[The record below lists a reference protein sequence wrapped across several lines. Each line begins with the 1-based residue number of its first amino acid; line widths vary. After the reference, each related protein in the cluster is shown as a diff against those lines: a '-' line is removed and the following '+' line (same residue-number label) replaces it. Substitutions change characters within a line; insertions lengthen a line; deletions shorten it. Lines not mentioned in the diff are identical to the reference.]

1 MGQKYS
7 GTNINTITGF
17 EIAAKKPV
25 DPRMQVDTKADLEKI
40 LYQWIGM
47 TVFVE
52 DEGEDYQL
60 KTSGWV
66 KKSMQGPKGD
76 KGETGAVGPKGADG
90 KSAYEVWVSKPENA
104 GKSEEEYLA
113 SLKGAKGDKGD
124 PGVAGAKGD
133 KGDPGAAGAKGDK
146 GDPGA
151 VGAKGDKGETGA
163 VGPKGADGKSAYE
176 VWVAQP
182 ENSGKSEQEYL
193 ASLKGARGDKG
204 ETGAKGEKGD
214 RGEAGA
220 VGPQGAE
227 GAQGPAGQKGEK
239 GDPFSVA
246 KVYKSVAEM
255 NSGYATDGV
264 AQGSFVVIN
273 TGNVEDE
280 DNAKLFYKGT
290 AKYEYLTDLSGAQG
304 MTGPKGETGATGKQ
318 GPVGPQGETGAKGER
333 GEKGDPGDNVRV
345 GTDYG
350 TAKQTKLFFKVVN

>member
-1 MGQKYS
+1 MGQKYA

-17 EIAAKKPV
+17 EVAAEKPI

-40 LYQWIGM
+40 QYKWVGM

-60 KTSGWV
+60 KSSGWV
-66 KKSMQGPKGD
+66 KKSVQGPKGD
-76 KGETGAVGPKGADG
+76 KGETGAA
-90 KSAYEVWVSKPENA
+90 
-104 GKSEEEYLA
+104 
-113 SLKGAKGDKGD
+113 
-124 PGVAGAKGD
+124 
-133 KGDPGAAGAKGDK
+133 
-146 GDPGA
+146 
-151 VGAKGDKGETGA
+151 
-163 VGPKGADGKSAYE
+163 GPKGADGKSAYE

-182 ENSGKSEQEYL
+182 GNAGKSEQEYL
-193 ASLKGARGDKG
+193 ASLKGAKGDKG
-204 ETGAKGEKGD
+204 ETGAAGAKGDKGD
-214 RGEAGA
+214 RGETGA

-239 GDPFSVA
+239 GDPFSIA
-246 KVYKSVAEM
+246 KVYTSVAEM

-264 AQGSFVVIN
+264 PQGGFVVIN

-318 GPVGPQGETGAKGER
+318 GPVGPQGEAGAKGDK
-333 GEKGDPGDNVRV
+333 GEKGEPGDNVRV
-345 GTDYG
+345 GTEYD
-350 TAKQTKLFFKVVN
+350 TAKQTKLFFKIVN

>member
-17 EIAAKKPV
+17 EIAAKKPI
-25 DPRMQVDTKADLEKI
+25 DPRKQVDTKADLEKI
-40 LYQWIGM
+40 QYQWAGM

-66 KKSMQGPKGD
+66 KKSTQGPKGD

-90 KSAYEVWVSKPENA
+90 KSAYEVWVAQPGNA
-104 GKSEEEYLA
+104 GKNEQEYLA
-113 SLKGAKGDKGD
+113 SLKGAKGDKGET
-124 PGVAGAKGD
+124 
-133 KGDPGAAGAKGDK
+133 GAAGAKGDR
-146 GDPGA
+146 
-151 VGAKGDKGETGA
+151 GET
-163 VGPKGADGKSAYE
+163 
-176 VWVAQP
+176 
-182 ENSGKSEQEYL
+182 
-193 ASLKGARGDKG
+193 
-204 ETGAKGEKGD
+204 
-214 RGEAGA
+214 GA

-239 GDPFSVA
+239 GDPFSIA

-255 NSGYATDGV
+255 NSGYAADGV
-264 AQGSFVVIN
+264 PQGGFVVIN

-318 GPVGPQGETGAKGER
+318 GPVGPQGETGAKGDK
-333 GEKGDPGDNVRV
+333 GEKGEPGDNVRV
-345 GTDYG
+345 GTEYD
-350 TAKQTKLFFKVVN
+350 TAKQTKLFFKIVN

>member
-17 EIAAKKPV
+17 EIAAKKPI

-40 LYQWIGM
+40 QYQWVGM
-47 TVFVE
+47 TVFIE

-66 KKSMQGPKGD
+66 KKSTQGPKGD

-90 KSAYEVWVSKPENA
+90 KSAYEVWVAQPGNA
-104 GKSEEEYLA
+104 GKNEQEYLA
-113 SLKGAKGDKGD
+113 SLKGAKGDKGET
-124 PGVAGAKGD
+124 
-133 KGDPGAAGAKGDK
+133 GAAGAKGDR
-146 GDPGA
+146 GETGA
-151 VGAKGDKGETGA
+151 AGAKGDKGETGA

-182 ENSGKSEQEYL
+182 GNAGKNEQEYL
-193 ASLKGARGDKG
+193 ASLKGAKGDKG
-204 ETGAKGEKGD
+204 ETGAAGAKGD
-214 RGEAGA
+214 RGETGA

-239 GDPFSVA
+239 GDPFSIA

-255 NSGYATDGV
+255 NSGYAADGV
-264 AQGSFVVIN
+264 PQGGFVVIN

-318 GPVGPQGETGAKGER
+318 GPVGPQGETGAKGDK
-333 GEKGDPGDNVRV
+333 GEKGEPGDNVRV
-345 GTDYG
+345 GTEYD
-350 TAKQTKLFFKVVN
+350 TAKQTKLFFKIVN

>member
-17 EIAAKKPV
+17 EIAAKKPI

-40 LYQWIGM
+40 QYKWVGM

-52 DEGEDYQL
+52 DQGEDYQL

-66 KKSMQGPKGD
+66 KKSTQGPKGD

-90 KSAYEVWVSKPENA
+90 KSAYEVWVAQPGNA
-104 GKSEEEYLA
+104 GKNEQEYLA
-113 SLKGAKGDKGD
+113 SLKGAKGDKGET
-124 PGVAGAKGD
+124 
-133 KGDPGAAGAKGDK
+133 GAAGAKGDR
-146 GDPGA
+146 
-151 VGAKGDKGETGA
+151 GET
-163 VGPKGADGKSAYE
+163 
-176 VWVAQP
+176 
-182 ENSGKSEQEYL
+182 
-193 ASLKGARGDKG
+193 
-204 ETGAKGEKGD
+204 
-214 RGEAGA
+214 GA

-239 GDPFSVA
+239 GDPFSIA

-255 NSGYATDGV
+255 NSGYAADGV
-264 AQGSFVVIN
+264 PQGGFVVIN

-318 GPVGPQGETGAKGER
+318 GPVGPQGETGAKGDK
-333 GEKGDPGDNVRV
+333 GEKGEPGDNVRV
-345 GTDYG
+345 GTEYD
-350 TAKQTKLFFKVVN
+350 TAKQTKLFFKIVN

>member
-17 EIAAKKPV
+17 EIAAKKPIN
-25 DPRMQVDTKADLEKI
+25 PRMQVDTKADLEKI
-40 LYQWIGM
+40 QYQWVGM

-66 KKSMQGPKGD
+66 KKSTQGPKGD

-90 KSAYEVWVSKPENA
+90 KSAYEVWVAQPGNA
-104 GKSEEEYLA
+104 GKNEQEYLA
-113 SLKGAKGDKGD
+113 SLKGAKGDKGET
-124 PGVAGAKGD
+124 
-133 KGDPGAAGAKGDK
+133 GAAGAKGDR
-146 GDPGA
+146 
-151 VGAKGDKGETGA
+151 GET
-163 VGPKGADGKSAYE
+163 
-176 VWVAQP
+176 
-182 ENSGKSEQEYL
+182 
-193 ASLKGARGDKG
+193 
-204 ETGAKGEKGD
+204 
-214 RGEAGA
+214 GA

-239 GDPFSVA
+239 GDPFSIA

-255 NSGYATDGV
+255 NSGYAADGV
-264 AQGSFVVIN
+264 PQGGFVVIN

-318 GPVGPQGETGAKGER
+318 GPVGPQGETGAKGDK
-333 GEKGDPGDNVRV
+333 GEKGEPGDNVRV
-345 GTDYG
+345 GTEYD
-350 TAKQTKLFFKVVN
+350 TAKQTKLFFKIVN

>member
-17 EIAAKKPV
+17 EIAAKKPI

-40 LYQWIGM
+40 QYKWVGM

-66 KKSMQGPKGD
+66 KKSTQGPKGD

-90 KSAYEVWVSKPENA
+90 KSAYEVWVAQPGNA
-104 GKSEEEYLA
+104 GKSEQEYLA
-113 SLKGAKGDKGD
+113 SLKGAKGDKGET
-124 PGVAGAKGD
+124 
-133 KGDPGAAGAKGDK
+133 GAAGAKGDK
-146 GDPGA
+146 GDR
-151 VGAKGDKGETGA
+151 GET
-163 VGPKGADGKSAYE
+163 
-176 VWVAQP
+176 
-182 ENSGKSEQEYL
+182 
-193 ASLKGARGDKG
+193 
-204 ETGAKGEKGD
+204 
-214 RGEAGA
+214 GA

-239 GDPFSVA
+239 GDPFSIA

-255 NSGYATDGV
+255 NSGYAADGV
-264 AQGSFVVIN
+264 PQGGFVVIN

-318 GPVGPQGETGAKGER
+318 GPVGPQGETGAKGDKGDR
-333 GEKGDPGDNVRV
+333 GEPGDNVRV
-345 GTDYG
+345 GTEYD
-350 TAKQTKLFFKVVN
+350 TAKQTKLFFKIVN

>member
-17 EIAAKKPV
+17 EIAAKKPI

-40 LYQWIGM
+40 QYQWVGM

-66 KKSMQGPKGD
+66 KKSTQ
-76 KGETGAVGPKGADG
+76 
-90 KSAYEVWVSKPENA
+90 
-104 GKSEEEYLA
+104 
-113 SLKGAKGDKGD
+113 
-124 PGVAGAKGD
+124 
-133 KGDPGAAGAKGDK
+133 
-146 GDPGA
+146 
-151 VGAKGDKGETGA
+151 GAKGDKGETGA

-182 ENSGKSEQEYL
+182 GNAGKNEQEYL
-193 ASLKGARGDKG
+193 ASLKGAKGDKG
-204 ETGAKGEKGD
+204 ETGAAGAKGD
-214 RGEAGA
+214 RGETGA

-239 GDPFSVA
+239 GDPFSIA

-255 NSGYATDGV
+255 NSGYAADGV
-264 AQGSFVVIN
+264 PQGGFVVIN

-318 GPVGPQGETGAKGER
+318 GPVGPQGETGAKGDK
-333 GEKGDPGDNVRV
+333 GEKGEPGDNVRV
-345 GTDYG
+345 GTEYD
-350 TAKQTKLFFKVVN
+350 TAKQTKLFFKIVN

>member
-17 EIAAKKPV
+17 EIAAKKPI

-40 LYQWIGM
+40 QYQWVGM
-47 TVFVE
+47 TVFAE

-66 KKSMQGPKGD
+66 KKSTQGPKGD
-76 KGETGAVGPKGADG
+76 RGETGAA
-90 KSAYEVWVSKPENA
+90 
-104 GKSEEEYLA
+104 
-113 SLKGAKGDKGD
+113 
-124 PGVAGAKGD
+124 
-133 KGDPGAAGAKGDK
+133 
-146 GDPGA
+146 
-151 VGAKGDKGETGA
+151 GAKGDKGETGA

-182 ENSGKSEQEYL
+182 GNAGKSEQEYL
-193 ASLKGARGDKG
+193 ASLKGAKGDKG
-204 ETGAKGEKGD
+204 ETGATGAKGEKGD
-214 RGEAGA
+214 RGETGA

-239 GDPFSVA
+239 GDPFSIA

-255 NSGYATDGV
+255 NSGYAADGV
-264 AQGSFVVIN
+264 PQGGFVVIN

-318 GPVGPQGETGAKGER
+318 GPVGPQGENGAKGDK
-333 GEKGDPGDNVRV
+333 GEKGEPGDNVRV
-345 GTDYG
+345 GTEYD
-350 TAKQTKLFFKVVN
+350 TAKQTKLFFKIVN

>member
-17 EIAAKKPV
+17 EIAAKKPI

-40 LYQWIGM
+40 QYQWVGM

-66 KKSMQGPKGD
+66 KKSTQGPKGD

-90 KSAYEVWVSKPENA
+90 KSAYEVWVAQPGNA
-104 GKSEEEYLA
+104 GKSEQEYLA
-113 SLKGAKGDKGD
+113 SLKGAKGDKG
-124 PGVAGAKGD
+124 
-133 KGDPGAAGAKGDK
+133 
-146 GDPGA
+146 
-151 VGAKGDKGETGA
+151 ETGA
-163 VGPKGADGKSAYE
+163 
-176 VWVAQP
+176 
-182 ENSGKSEQEYL
+182 
-193 ASLKGARGDKG
+193 
-204 ETGAKGEKGD
+204 TGAKGEKGD
-214 RGEAGA
+214 RGETGA

-239 GDPFSVA
+239 GDPFSIA

-255 NSGYATDGV
+255 NSGYAADGV
-264 AQGSFVVIN
+264 PQGGFVVIN

-318 GPVGPQGETGAKGER
+318 GPVGPQGENGAKGDK
-333 GEKGDPGDNVRV
+333 GEKGEPGDNVRV
-345 GTDYG
+345 GTEYD
-350 TAKQTKLFFKVVN
+350 TAKQTKLFFKIVN

>member
-17 EIAAKKPV
+17 EIAAKKPI

-40 LYQWIGM
+40 QYQWVGM

-66 KKSMQGPKGD
+66 KKSTQGPKGD

-90 KSAYEVWVSKPENA
+90 KSAYEVWVAQPGNA
-104 GKSEEEYLA
+104 GKSEQEYLA
-113 SLKGAKGDKGD
+113 SLKGAKGDKG
-124 PGVAGAKGD
+124 
-133 KGDPGAAGAKGDK
+133 
-146 GDPGA
+146 
-151 VGAKGDKGETGA
+151 ETGA
-163 VGPKGADGKSAYE
+163 
-176 VWVAQP
+176 
-182 ENSGKSEQEYL
+182 
-193 ASLKGARGDKG
+193 
-204 ETGAKGEKGD
+204 TGAKGEKGD
-214 RGEAGA
+214 RGETGA

-239 GDPFSVA
+239 GDPFSIA

-255 NSGYATDGV
+255 NSGYAADGV
-264 AQGSFVVIN
+264 PQGGFVVIN

-318 GPVGPQGETGAKGER
+318 GPVGPQGETGAKGDK
-333 GEKGDPGDNVRV
+333 GEKGEPGDNVRV
-345 GTDYG
+345 GTEYD
-350 TAKQTKLFFKVVN
+350 TAKQTKLFFKIVN

>member
-17 EIAAKKPV
+17 EIAAKKPI
-25 DPRMQVDTKADLEKI
+25 DPRMQVATKADLEKI
-40 LYQWIGM
+40 QYQWVGM

-66 KKSMQGPKGD
+66 KKSTQGPKGD

-90 KSAYEVWVSKPENA
+90 KSAYEVWVAQPGNA
-104 GKSEEEYLA
+104 GKSEQEYLA
-113 SLKGAKGDKGD
+113 SLKGAKGDKG
-124 PGVAGAKGD
+124 
-133 KGDPGAAGAKGDK
+133 
-146 GDPGA
+146 
-151 VGAKGDKGETGA
+151 ETGA
-163 VGPKGADGKSAYE
+163 A
-176 VWVAQP
+176 
-182 ENSGKSEQEYL
+182 
-193 ASLKGARGDKG
+193 
-204 ETGAKGEKGD
+204 GAKGEKGD
-214 RGEAGA
+214 RGETGA

-239 GDPFSVA
+239 GDPFSIA

-255 NSGYATDGV
+255 NSGYAADGV
-264 AQGSFVVIN
+264 PQGGFVVIN

-318 GPVGPQGETGAKGER
+318 GPVGPQGENGAKGDK
-333 GEKGDPGDNVRV
+333 GEKGEPGDNVRV
-345 GTDYG
+345 GTEYD
-350 TAKQTKLFFKVVN
+350 TAKQTKLFFKIVN

>member
-17 EIAAKKPV
+17 EVAAEKPI

-40 LYQWIGM
+40 QYKWVGM

-60 KTSGWV
+60 KSSGWV
-66 KKSMQGPKGD
+66 KKSVQGPKGD
-76 KGETGAVGPKGADG
+76 KGETGAA
-90 KSAYEVWVSKPENA
+90 
-104 GKSEEEYLA
+104 
-113 SLKGAKGDKGD
+113 
-124 PGVAGAKGD
+124 
-133 KGDPGAAGAKGDK
+133 
-146 GDPGA
+146 
-151 VGAKGDKGETGA
+151 
-163 VGPKGADGKSAYE
+163 GPKGADGKSAYE

-182 ENSGKSEQEYL
+182 GNAGKSEQEYL
-193 ASLKGARGDKG
+193 ASLKGAKGDKG
-204 ETGAKGEKGD
+204 ETGAAGAKGD
-214 RGEAGA
+214 RGETGA

-239 GDPFSVA
+239 GDPFSIA
-246 KVYKSVAEM
+246 KVYTSVAEM

-264 AQGSFVVIN
+264 PQGGFVVIN

-318 GPVGPQGETGAKGER
+318 GPVGPQGEAGAKGDK
-333 GEKGDPGDNVRV
+333 GEKGEPGDNVRV
-345 GTDYG
+345 GTEYD
-350 TAKQTKLFFKVVN
+350 TAKQTKLFFKIVN

>member
-17 EIAAKKPV
+17 EIAAKKPI

-40 LYQWIGM
+40 QYQWVGM

-52 DEGEDYQL
+52 NEGEDYQL

-66 KKSMQGPKGD
+66 KKSTQGPKGD

-90 KSAYEVWVSKPENA
+90 KSAYEVWVAQPGNA
-104 GKSEEEYLA
+104 GKSEQEYLA
-113 SLKGAKGDKGD
+113 SLKGAKGDKGET
-124 PGVAGAKGD
+124 
-133 KGDPGAAGAKGDK
+133 GAAGAKGDR
-146 GDPGA
+146 
-151 VGAKGDKGETGA
+151 GET
-163 VGPKGADGKSAYE
+163 
-176 VWVAQP
+176 
-182 ENSGKSEQEYL
+182 
-193 ASLKGARGDKG
+193 
-204 ETGAKGEKGD
+204 
-214 RGEAGA
+214 GA

-239 GDPFSVA
+239 GDPFSIA

-255 NSGYATDGV
+255 NSGYAADGV
-264 AQGSFVVIN
+264 PQGGFVVIN

-304 MTGPKGETGATGKQ
+304 MTGPKGEPGATGKQ
-318 GPVGPQGETGAKGER
+318 GPVGPQGETGAKGDK
-333 GEKGDPGDNVRV
+333 GEKGEPGDNVRV
-345 GTDYG
+345 GTEYD
-350 TAKQTKLFFKVVN
+350 TAKQTKLFFKIVN

>member
-17 EIAAKKPV
+17 EIAAKKPI

-40 LYQWIGM
+40 QYQWVGM

-66 KKSMQGPKGD
+66 KKSTQGPKGD

-90 KSAYEVWVSKPENA
+90 KSAYEVWVAQPGNA
-104 GKSEEEYLA
+104 GKNEQEYLA
-113 SLKGAKGDKGD
+113 SLKGAKGDKGET
-124 PGVAGAKGD
+124 
-133 KGDPGAAGAKGDK
+133 GAAGAKGDR
-146 GDPGA
+146 
-151 VGAKGDKGETGA
+151 GET
-163 VGPKGADGKSAYE
+163 
-176 VWVAQP
+176 
-182 ENSGKSEQEYL
+182 
-193 ASLKGARGDKG
+193 
-204 ETGAKGEKGD
+204 
-214 RGEAGA
+214 GA

-239 GDPFSVA
+239 GDPFSIT

-255 NSGYATDGV
+255 NSGYAADGV
-264 AQGSFVVIN
+264 PQGGFVVIN

-318 GPVGPQGETGAKGER
+318 GPVGPQGETGAKGDK
-333 GEKGDPGDNVRV
+333 GEKGEPGDNVRV
-345 GTDYG
+345 GTEYD
-350 TAKQTKLFFKVVN
+350 TAKQTKLFFKIVN

>member
-17 EIAAKKPV
+17 EIAAKKPI

-40 LYQWIGM
+40 QYQWVGM

-52 DEGEDYQL
+52 NEGEDYQL

-66 KKSMQGPKGD
+66 KKSTQGPKGD

-90 KSAYEVWVSKPENA
+90 KSAYEVWVDQPGNA
-104 GKSEEEYLA
+104 GKSEQEYLA
-113 SLKGAKGDKGD
+113 SLKGAKGDKGET
-124 PGVAGAKGD
+124 
-133 KGDPGAAGAKGDK
+133 GAAGAKGDR
-146 GDPGA
+146 
-151 VGAKGDKGETGA
+151 GET
-163 VGPKGADGKSAYE
+163 
-176 VWVAQP
+176 
-182 ENSGKSEQEYL
+182 
-193 ASLKGARGDKG
+193 
-204 ETGAKGEKGD
+204 
-214 RGEAGA
+214 GA

-239 GDPFSVA
+239 GDPFSIA

-255 NSGYATDGV
+255 NSGYAADGV
-264 AQGSFVVIN
+264 PQGGFVVIN

-318 GPVGPQGETGAKGER
+318 GPVGPQGETGAKGDK
-333 GEKGDPGDNVRV
+333 GEKGEPGDNVRV
-345 GTDYG
+345 GTEYD
-350 TAKQTKLFFKVVN
+350 TAKQTKLFFKIVN

>member
-17 EIAAKKPV
+17 EIAAKKPI

-40 LYQWIGM
+40 QYQWVGM
-47 TVFVE
+47 TVFAE

-66 KKSMQGPKGD
+66 KKSTQGPKGD

-90 KSAYEVWVSKPENA
+90 KSAYEVWVAQPGNA
-104 GKSEEEYLA
+104 GKNEQEYLA
-113 SLKGAKGDKGD
+113 SLKGAKGDKGET
-124 PGVAGAKGD
+124 
-133 KGDPGAAGAKGDK
+133 GAAGAKGDR
-146 GDPGA
+146 
-151 VGAKGDKGETGA
+151 GET
-163 VGPKGADGKSAYE
+163 
-176 VWVAQP
+176 
-182 ENSGKSEQEYL
+182 
-193 ASLKGARGDKG
+193 
-204 ETGAKGEKGD
+204 
-214 RGEAGA
+214 GA

-239 GDPFSVA
+239 GDPFLIA

-255 NSGYATDGV
+255 NSGYAADGV
-264 AQGSFVVIN
+264 PQGGFVVIN

-318 GPVGPQGETGAKGER
+318 GPVGPQGETGAKGDK
-333 GEKGDPGDNVRV
+333 GEKGEPGDNVRV
-345 GTDYG
+345 GTEYD
-350 TAKQTKLFFKVVN
+350 TAKQTKLFFKIVN

>member
-17 EIAAKKPV
+17 EIAAKKPI

-40 LYQWIGM
+40 QYQWVGM
-47 TVFVE
+47 TVFIE

-66 KKSMQGPKGD
+66 KKGTQGPKGD

-90 KSAYEVWVSKPENA
+90 KSAYEVWVAQPGNA
-104 GKSEEEYLA
+104 GKNEQEYLA
-113 SLKGAKGDKGD
+113 SLKGAKGDKGET
-124 PGVAGAKGD
+124 
-133 KGDPGAAGAKGDK
+133 GAAGAKGDR
-146 GDPGA
+146 
-151 VGAKGDKGETGA
+151 GET
-163 VGPKGADGKSAYE
+163 
-176 VWVAQP
+176 
-182 ENSGKSEQEYL
+182 
-193 ASLKGARGDKG
+193 
-204 ETGAKGEKGD
+204 
-214 RGEAGA
+214 GA

-239 GDPFSVA
+239 GDPFSIA

-255 NSGYATDGV
+255 NSGYAADGV
-264 AQGSFVVIN
+264 PQGGFVVIN

-318 GPVGPQGETGAKGER
+318 GPVGPQGETGAKGDK
-333 GEKGDPGDNVRV
+333 GEKGEPGDNVRV
-345 GTDYG
+345 GTEYD
-350 TAKQTKLFFKVVN
+350 TAKQTKLFFKIVN

>member
-17 EIAAKKPV
+17 EIAAKKPI

-40 LYQWIGM
+40 QYQWVGM

-66 KKSMQGPKGD
+66 KKSTQGPKGD

-90 KSAYEVWVSKPENA
+90 KSAYEVWVAQPGNA
-104 GKSEEEYLA
+104 GKNEQEYLA
-113 SLKGAKGDKGD
+113 SLKGAKGDKGET
-124 PGVAGAKGD
+124 
-133 KGDPGAAGAKGDK
+133 GAAGAKGDR
-146 GDPGA
+146 GETGA
-151 VGAKGDKGETGA
+151 AGAKGDKGETGA

-182 ENSGKSEQEYL
+182 GNAGKNEQEYL
-193 ASLKGARGDKG
+193 ASLKGAKGDKG
-204 ETGAKGEKGD
+204 ETGAAGAKGD
-214 RGEAGA
+214 RGETGA

-239 GDPFSVA
+239 GDPFSIA

-255 NSGYATDGV
+255 NSGYAADGV
-264 AQGSFVVIN
+264 PQGGFVVIN
-273 TGNVEDE
+273 TGNVLHYYTMTEKDAE
-280 DNAKLFYKGT
+280 YSYLALFAVT
-290 AKYEYLTDLSGAQG
+290 AGSVVSIELSGASG
-304 MTGPKGETGATGKQ
+304 PSFVCNKPGGSYSFAIIKDPILNGKVNFRHGGTGDGH
-318 GPVGPQGETGAKGER
+318 VF
-333 GEKGDPGDNVRV
+333 
-345 GTDYG
+345 
-350 TAKQTKLFFKVVN
+350 KLMIK

>member
-17 EIAAKKPV
+17 EIAAKKPI
-25 DPRMQVDTKADLEKI
+25 DPRMQVDTKTDLEKI
-40 LYQWIGM
+40 QYQWVGM

-52 DEGEDYQL
+52 NEGEDYQL

-66 KKSMQGPKGD
+66 KKSTQGPKGD
-76 KGETGAVGPKGADG
+76 KGETGAA
-90 KSAYEVWVSKPENA
+90 
-104 GKSEEEYLA
+104 
-113 SLKGAKGDKGD
+113 
-124 PGVAGAKGD
+124 
-133 KGDPGAAGAKGDK
+133 
-146 GDPGA
+146 
-151 VGAKGDKGETGA
+151 GAKGDKGETGA

-182 ENSGKSEQEYL
+182 GNAGKSEQEYL
-193 ASLKGARGDKG
+193 ASLKGAKGDKG
-204 ETGAKGEKGD
+204 ETGAAGAKGEKGD
-214 RGEAGA
+214 RGETGA

-239 GDPFSVA
+239 GDPFSIA

-255 NSGYATDGV
+255 NSGYAADGV
-264 AQGSFVVIN
+264 PQGGFVVIN

-304 MTGPKGETGATGKQ
+304 MTGPKGEAGATGKQ
-318 GPVGPQGETGAKGER
+318 GPVGPQGETGAKGDK
-333 GEKGDPGDNVRV
+333 GEKGEPGDNVRV
-345 GTDYG
+345 GTEYD
-350 TAKQTKLFFKVVN
+350 TAKQTKLFFKIVN

>member
-17 EIAAKKPV
+17 EIAAKKPI

-40 LYQWIGM
+40 QYQWVGM
-47 TVFVE
+47 TVFAE

-66 KKSMQGPKGD
+66 KKSTQGPKGD

-90 KSAYEVWVSKPENA
+90 KSAYEVWVAQPGNA
-104 GKSEEEYLA
+104 GKNEQEYLA
-113 SLKGAKGDKGD
+113 SLKGAKGDRGET
-124 PGVAGAKGD
+124 
-133 KGDPGAAGAKGDK
+133 GAAGAKGDR
-146 GDPGA
+146 
-151 VGAKGDKGETGA
+151 GET
-163 VGPKGADGKSAYE
+163 
-176 VWVAQP
+176 
-182 ENSGKSEQEYL
+182 
-193 ASLKGARGDKG
+193 
-204 ETGAKGEKGD
+204 
-214 RGEAGA
+214 GA

-239 GDPFSVA
+239 GDPFSIA

-255 NSGYATDGV
+255 NSGYAADGV
-264 AQGSFVVIN
+264 PQGGFVVIN

-318 GPVGPQGETGAKGER
+318 GSVGPQGETGAKGDK
-333 GEKGDPGDNVRV
+333 GEKGEPGDNVRV
-345 GTDYG
+345 GTEYD
-350 TAKQTKLFFKVVN
+350 TAKQTKLFFKIVN

>member
-17 EIAAKKPV
+17 EIAAKKPI

-40 LYQWIGM
+40 QYQWVGM

-66 KKSMQGPKGD
+66 KKSTQGPKGD

-90 KSAYEVWVSKPENA
+90 KSAYEVWVAQPGNA
-104 GKSEEEYLA
+104 GKSEQEYLA
-113 SLKGAKGDKGD
+113 SLKGAKGDKG
-124 PGVAGAKGD
+124 
-133 KGDPGAAGAKGDK
+133 
-146 GDPGA
+146 
-151 VGAKGDKGETGA
+151 ETGA
-163 VGPKGADGKSAYE
+163 A
-176 VWVAQP
+176 
-182 ENSGKSEQEYL
+182 
-193 ASLKGARGDKG
+193 
-204 ETGAKGEKGD
+204 GAKGEKGD
-214 RGEAGA
+214 RGETGA

-239 GDPFSVA
+239 GDPFSIA

-255 NSGYATDGV
+255 NSGYAADGV
-264 AQGSFVVIN
+264 PQGGFVVIN

-318 GPVGPQGETGAKGER
+318 GPVGPQGETGAKGDK
-333 GEKGDPGDNVRV
+333 GEKGEPGDNVRV
-345 GTDYG
+345 GTEYD
-350 TAKQTKLFFKVVN
+350 TAKQTKLFFKIVN

>member
-17 EIAAKKPV
+17 EIAAKKPI

-40 LYQWIGM
+40 QYQWVGM

-66 KKSMQGPKGD
+66 KKSTQGPKGD

-90 KSAYEVWVSKPENA
+90 KSAYEVWVAQPGNA
-104 GKSEEEYLA
+104 GKNEQEYLA
-113 SLKGAKGDKGD
+113 SLKGAKGDKGET
-124 PGVAGAKGD
+124 
-133 KGDPGAAGAKGDK
+133 GAAGAKGDR
-146 GDPGA
+146 
-151 VGAKGDKGETGA
+151 GETGA
-163 VGPKGADGKSAYE
+163 VGP
-176 VWVAQP
+176 
-182 ENSGKSEQEYL
+182 L
-193 ASLKGARGDKG
+193 
-204 ETGAKGEKGD
+204 
-214 RGEAGA
+214 
-220 VGPQGAE
+220 GAE

-239 GDPFSVA
+239 GDPFSIA

-255 NSGYATDGV
+255 NSGYAADGV
-264 AQGSFVVIN
+264 PQGGFVVIN

-318 GPVGPQGETGAKGER
+318 GPVGPQGETGAKGDK
-333 GEKGDPGDNVRV
+333 GEKGEPGDNVRV
-345 GTDYG
+345 GTEYD
-350 TAKQTKLFFKVVN
+350 TAKQTKLFFKIVN

>member
-17 EIAAKKPV
+17 EIAAKKPI

-40 LYQWIGM
+40 QYQWVGM
-47 TVFVE
+47 TVFAE
-52 DEGEDYQL
+52 NEGEDYQL

-66 KKSMQGPKGD
+66 KKSTQGPKGD

-90 KSAYEVWVSKPENA
+90 KSAYEVWVAQPGNA
-104 GKSEEEYLA
+104 GKSEQEYLA
-113 SLKGAKGDKGD
+113 SLKGAKGDKGET
-124 PGVAGAKGD
+124 
-133 KGDPGAAGAKGDK
+133 GAAGAKGDR
-146 GDPGA
+146 
-151 VGAKGDKGETGA
+151 GET
-163 VGPKGADGKSAYE
+163 
-176 VWVAQP
+176 
-182 ENSGKSEQEYL
+182 
-193 ASLKGARGDKG
+193 
-204 ETGAKGEKGD
+204 
-214 RGEAGA
+214 GA

-239 GDPFSVA
+239 GDPFSIA

-255 NSGYATDGV
+255 NSGYAADGV
-264 AQGSFVVIN
+264 PQGGFVVIN

-318 GPVGPQGETGAKGER
+318 GPVGPQGETGAKGDK
-333 GEKGDPGDNVRV
+333 GEKGEPGDNVRV
-345 GTDYG
+345 GTEYD
-350 TAKQTKLFFKVVN
+350 TAKQTKLFFKIVN

>member
-17 EIAAKKPV
+17 EIAAKKPI

-40 LYQWIGM
+40 QYQWVGM

-66 KKSMQGPKGD
+66 KKSTQGPKGD

-90 KSAYEVWVSKPENA
+90 KSAYEVWVAQPGNA
-104 GKSEEEYLA
+104 GKNEQEYLA
-113 SLKGAKGDKGD
+113 SLKGAKGDKGET
-124 PGVAGAKGD
+124 
-133 KGDPGAAGAKGDK
+133 GAAGAKGDR
-146 GDPGA
+146 
-151 VGAKGDKGETGA
+151 GET
-163 VGPKGADGKSAYE
+163 
-176 VWVAQP
+176 
-182 ENSGKSEQEYL
+182 
-193 ASLKGARGDKG
+193 
-204 ETGAKGEKGD
+204 
-214 RGEAGA
+214 GA

-239 GDPFSVA
+239 GDPFSIA

-255 NSGYATDGV
+255 NSGYAANGV
-264 AQGSFVVIN
+264 PQGGFVVIN

-318 GPVGPQGETGAKGER
+318 GPVGPQGETGAKGDK
-333 GEKGDPGDNVRV
+333 GEKGEPGDNVRV
-345 GTDYG
+345 GTEYD
-350 TAKQTKLFFKVVN
+350 TAKQTKLFFKIVN

>member
-17 EIAAKKPV
+17 EIAAKKPI

-40 LYQWIGM
+40 QYQWVGM
-47 TVFVE
+47 TAFIE

-66 KKSMQGPKGD
+66 KKSTQGPKGD

-90 KSAYEVWVSKPENA
+90 KSAYEVWVAQPGNA
-104 GKSEEEYLA
+104 GKSEQEYLA
-113 SLKGAKGDKGD
+113 SLKGAKGDKG
-124 PGVAGAKGD
+124 
-133 KGDPGAAGAKGDK
+133 
-146 GDPGA
+146 
-151 VGAKGDKGETGA
+151 ETGA
-163 VGPKGADGKSAYE
+163 A
-176 VWVAQP
+176 
-182 ENSGKSEQEYL
+182 
-193 ASLKGARGDKG
+193 
-204 ETGAKGEKGD
+204 GAKGEKGD
-214 RGEAGA
+214 RGETGA

-239 GDPFSVA
+239 GDPFSIA

-255 NSGYATDGV
+255 NSGYAADGV
-264 AQGSFVVIN
+264 PQGGFVVIN

-318 GPVGPQGETGAKGER
+318 GPVGPQGETGAKGDK
-333 GEKGDPGDNVRV
+333 GEKGEPGDNVRV
-345 GTDYG
+345 GTEYD
-350 TAKQTKLFFKVVN
+350 TAKQTKLFFKIVN

>member
-17 EIAAKKPV
+17 EIAAKKPI

-40 LYQWIGM
+40 QYQWVGM

-66 KKSMQGPKGD
+66 KKSTQGPKGD

-90 KSAYEVWVSKPENA
+90 KSAYEVWVAQPGNA
-104 GKSEEEYLA
+104 GKNEQEYLA
-113 SLKGAKGDKGD
+113 SLKGAKGDKGET
-124 PGVAGAKGD
+124 
-133 KGDPGAAGAKGDK
+133 GAAGAKGDR
-146 GDPGA
+146 
-151 VGAKGDKGETGA
+151 GET
-163 VGPKGADGKSAYE
+163 
-176 VWVAQP
+176 
-182 ENSGKSEQEYL
+182 
-193 ASLKGARGDKG
+193 
-204 ETGAKGEKGD
+204 
-214 RGEAGA
+214 GA

-239 GDPFSVA
+239 GDPFSIA

-255 NSGYATDGV
+255 NSGYAADGV
-264 AQGSFVVIN
+264 PQGGFVVIN

-318 GPVGPQGETGAKGER
+318 GPVGPQGETGAKGDK
-333 GEKGDPGDNVRV
+333 GEKGEPGDNVRV
-345 GTDYG
+345 GTEYD
-350 TAKQTKLFFKVVN
+350 TAKQTKLFFKIVN

>member
-17 EIAAKKPV
+17 EIAAKKPI

-40 LYQWIGM
+40 QYQWVGM

-66 KKSMQGPKGD
+66 KKSTQGPKGD

-90 KSAYEVWVSKPENA
+90 KSAYEVWVAQPGNA
-104 GKSEEEYLA
+104 GKNEQEYLA
-113 SLKGAKGDKGD
+113 SLKGAKGDKGET
-124 PGVAGAKGD
+124 
-133 KGDPGAAGAKGDK
+133 GAAGAKGDR
-146 GDPGA
+146 
-151 VGAKGDKGETGA
+151 GET
-163 VGPKGADGKSAYE
+163 
-176 VWVAQP
+176 
-182 ENSGKSEQEYL
+182 
-193 ASLKGARGDKG
+193 
-204 ETGAKGEKGD
+204 
-214 RGEAGA
+214 GA

-239 GDPFSVA
+239 GDPFSIA

-255 NSGYATDGV
+255 NSGYAADGV
-264 AQGSFVVIN
+264 PQGGFVVIN

-290 AKYEYLTDLSGAQG
+290 AKYEYLTDISGAQG

-318 GPVGPQGETGAKGER
+318 GPVGPQGETGAKGDK
-333 GEKGDPGDNVRV
+333 GEKGEPGDNVRV
-345 GTDYG
+345 GTEYD
-350 TAKQTKLFFKVVN
+350 TAKQTKLFFKIVN

>member
-17 EIAAKKPV
+17 EIAAKKPI
-25 DPRMQVDTKADLEKI
+25 DPRMQVDIKADLEKI
-40 LYQWIGM
+40 QYQWVGM

-66 KKSMQGPKGD
+66 KKSTQGPKGD

-90 KSAYEVWVSKPENA
+90 KSAYEVWVAQPGNA
-104 GKSEEEYLA
+104 GKNEQEYLA
-113 SLKGAKGDKGD
+113 SLKGAKGDRGET
-124 PGVAGAKGD
+124 
-133 KGDPGAAGAKGDK
+133 GAAGAKGDR
-146 GDPGA
+146 
-151 VGAKGDKGETGA
+151 GET
-163 VGPKGADGKSAYE
+163 
-176 VWVAQP
+176 
-182 ENSGKSEQEYL
+182 
-193 ASLKGARGDKG
+193 
-204 ETGAKGEKGD
+204 
-214 RGEAGA
+214 GA

-239 GDPFSVA
+239 GDPFSIA

-255 NSGYATDGV
+255 NSGYAADGV
-264 AQGSFVVIN
+264 PQGGFVVIN

-318 GPVGPQGETGAKGER
+318 GPVGPQGETGAKGDK
-333 GEKGDPGDNVRV
+333 GEKGEPGDNVRV
-345 GTDYG
+345 GTEYD
-350 TAKQTKLFFKVVN
+350 TAKQTKLFFKIVN

>member
-17 EIAAKKPV
+17 EVAAEKPI

-40 LYQWIGM
+40 QYKWVGM

-60 KTSGWV
+60 KSSGWV
-66 KKSMQGPKGD
+66 KKSVQGPKGD
-76 KGETGAVGPKGADG
+76 KGETGAA
-90 KSAYEVWVSKPENA
+90 
-104 GKSEEEYLA
+104 
-113 SLKGAKGDKGD
+113 
-124 PGVAGAKGD
+124 
-133 KGDPGAAGAKGDK
+133 
-146 GDPGA
+146 
-151 VGAKGDKGETGA
+151 
-163 VGPKGADGKSAYE
+163 GPKGADGKSAYE

-182 ENSGKSEQEYL
+182 GNAGKSEQEYL
-193 ASLKGARGDKG
+193 ASLKGAKGDKG
-204 ETGAKGEKGD
+204 ETGAAGAKGEKGD
-214 RGEAGA
+214 RGETGA

-239 GDPFSVA
+239 GDPFSIA
-246 KVYKSVAEM
+246 KVYTSVAEM

-264 AQGSFVVIN
+264 KQGGFVVIN

-318 GPVGPQGETGAKGER
+318 GPVGPQGEAGAKGDK
-333 GEKGDPGDNVRV
+333 GEKGEPGDNVRV
-345 GTDYG
+345 GTEYD
-350 TAKQTKLFFKVVN
+350 TAKQTKLFFKIVN

>member
-17 EIAAKKPV
+17 EIAAKKPI

-40 LYQWIGM
+40 QYQWVGM

-52 DEGEDYQL
+52 NEGEDYQL

-66 KKSMQGPKGD
+66 KKSTQGPKGD

-90 KSAYEVWVSKPENA
+90 KSAYEVWVAQPGNA
-104 GKSEEEYLA
+104 GKSEQEYLA
-113 SLKGAKGDKGD
+113 SLKGAKGDKGET
-124 PGVAGAKGD
+124 
-133 KGDPGAAGAKGDK
+133 GAAGAKGDR
-146 GDPGA
+146 
-151 VGAKGDKGETGA
+151 GET
-163 VGPKGADGKSAYE
+163 
-176 VWVAQP
+176 
-182 ENSGKSEQEYL
+182 
-193 ASLKGARGDKG
+193 
-204 ETGAKGEKGD
+204 
-214 RGEAGA
+214 GA

-227 GAQGPAGQKGEK
+227 GARGPAGQKGEK
-239 GDPFSVA
+239 GDPFSIA

-255 NSGYATDGV
+255 NSGYAADGV
-264 AQGSFVVIN
+264 PQGGFVVIN

-318 GPVGPQGETGAKGER
+318 GPVGPQGETGAKGDK
-333 GEKGDPGDNVRV
+333 GEKGEPGDNVRV
-345 GTDYG
+345 GTEYD
-350 TAKQTKLFFKVVN
+350 TAKQTKLFFKIVN

>member
-17 EIAAKKPV
+17 EIAAKKPI

-40 LYQWIGM
+40 QYQWVGM

-66 KKSMQGPKGD
+66 KKSTQGPKGD

-90 KSAYEVWVSKPENA
+90 KSAYEVWV
-104 GKSEEEYLA
+104 
-113 SLKGAKGDKGD
+113 
-124 PGVAGAKGD
+124 
-133 KGDPGAAGAKGDK
+133 
-146 GDPGA
+146 
-151 VGAKGDKGETGA
+151 
-163 VGPKGADGKSAYE
+163 
-176 VWVAQP
+176 AQP
-182 ENSGKSEQEYL
+182 GNAGKSEQEYL
-193 ASLKGARGDKG
+193 ASLKGAKGDRGETG
-204 ETGAKGEKGD
+204 ATGAKGEKGD
-214 RGEAGA
+214 RGETGA

-239 GDPFSVA
+239 GDPFSIA

-255 NSGYATDGV
+255 NSGYAADGV
-264 AQGSFVVIN
+264 PQGGFVVIN

-318 GPVGPQGETGAKGER
+318 GPVGPQGENGAKGDK
-333 GEKGDPGDNVRV
+333 GEKGEPGDNVRV
-345 GTDYG
+345 GTEYD
-350 TAKQTKLFFKVVN
+350 TAKQTKLFFKIVN

>member
-17 EIAAKKPV
+17 EIAAKKPI

-40 LYQWIGM
+40 QYQWVGM

-52 DEGEDYQL
+52 NEGEDYQL

-66 KKSMQGPKGD
+66 KKSTQGPKGD

-90 KSAYEVWVSKPENA
+90 KSAYEVWV
-104 GKSEEEYLA
+104 
-113 SLKGAKGDKGD
+113 
-124 PGVAGAKGD
+124 
-133 KGDPGAAGAKGDK
+133 
-146 GDPGA
+146 
-151 VGAKGDKGETGA
+151 
-163 VGPKGADGKSAYE
+163 
-176 VWVAQP
+176 AQP
-182 ENSGKSEQEYL
+182 GNAGKSEQEYL
-193 ASLKGARGDKG
+193 ASLKGGKGDKG
-204 ETGAKGEKGD
+204 ETGAAGAKGD
-214 RGEAGA
+214 RGETGA

-239 GDPFSVA
+239 GDPFSIA

-255 NSGYATDGV
+255 NSGYAADGV
-264 AQGSFVVIN
+264 PQGGFVVIN

-318 GPVGPQGETGAKGER
+318 GPVGPQGETGAKGDK
-333 GEKGDPGDNVRV
+333 GEKGEPGDNVRV
-345 GTDYG
+345 GTEYD
-350 TAKQTKLFFKVVN
+350 TAKQTKLFFKIVN

>member
-17 EIAAKKPV
+17 EIAAKKPI

-40 LYQWIGM
+40 QYQWVGM

-66 KKSMQGPKGD
+66 KKSTQGPKGD

-90 KSAYEVWVSKPENA
+90 KSAYEVWVAQPGNA
-104 GKSEEEYLA
+104 GK
-113 SLKGAKGDKGD
+113 
-124 PGVAGAKGD
+124 
-133 KGDPGAAGAKGDK
+133 
-146 GDPGA
+146 
-151 VGAKGDKGETGA
+151 
-163 VGPKGADGKSAYE
+163 
-176 VWVAQP
+176 
-182 ENSGKSEQEYL
+182 NEQEYL
-193 ASLKGARGDKG
+193 ASLKGDKG
-204 ETGAKGEKGD
+204 ETGAAGAKGD
-214 RGEAGA
+214 RGETGA

-239 GDPFSVA
+239 GDPFSIA

-255 NSGYATDGV
+255 NSGYAADGV
-264 AQGSFVVIN
+264 PQGGFVVIN

-318 GPVGPQGETGAKGER
+318 GPVGPQGETGAKGDK
-333 GEKGDPGDNVRV
+333 GEKGEPGDNVRV
-345 GTDYG
+345 GTEYD
-350 TAKQTKLFFKVVN
+350 TAKQTKLFFKIVN

>member
-17 EIAAKKPV
+17 EIAAKKPI

-40 LYQWIGM
+40 QYQWVGM
-47 TVFVE
+47 TVFAE

-66 KKSMQGPKGD
+66 KKSTQGPKGD

-90 KSAYEVWVSKPENA
+90 KSAYEVWVAQPGNA
-104 GKSEEEYLA
+104 GKNEQEYLA
-113 SLKGAKGDKGD
+113 SLKGAKGDRGET
-124 PGVAGAKGD
+124 
-133 KGDPGAAGAKGDK
+133 GAAGAKGDR
-146 GDPGA
+146 
-151 VGAKGDKGETGA
+151 GET
-163 VGPKGADGKSAYE
+163 
-176 VWVAQP
+176 
-182 ENSGKSEQEYL
+182 
-193 ASLKGARGDKG
+193 
-204 ETGAKGEKGD
+204 
-214 RGEAGA
+214 GA

-239 GDPFSVA
+239 GDPFSIA

-255 NSGYATDGV
+255 NSGYAADGV
-264 AQGSFVVIN
+264 PQGGFVVIN

-290 AKYEYLTDLSGAQG
+290 AKYEYLKDLSGAQG

-318 GPVGPQGETGAKGER
+318 GPVGPQGETGAKGDK
-333 GEKGDPGDNVRV
+333 GEKGEPGDNVRV
-345 GTDYG
+345 GTEYD
-350 TAKQTKLFFKVVN
+350 TAKQTKLFFKIVN

>member
-17 EIAAKKPV
+17 EIAAKKPI

-40 LYQWIGM
+40 QYQWVGM

-66 KKSMQGPKGD
+66 KKSTQGPKGD

-90 KSAYEVWVSKPENA
+90 KSAYEVWVAQPGNA
-104 GKSEEEYLA
+104 GK
-113 SLKGAKGDKGD
+113 
-124 PGVAGAKGD
+124 
-133 KGDPGAAGAKGDK
+133 
-146 GDPGA
+146 
-151 VGAKGDKGETGA
+151 
-163 VGPKGADGKSAYE
+163 
-176 VWVAQP
+176 
-182 ENSGKSEQEYL
+182 NEQEYL
-193 ASLKGARGDKG
+193 ASLKGDKG
-204 ETGAKGEKGD
+204 ETGAAGAKGD
-214 RGEAGA
+214 RGETGA

-239 GDPFSVA
+239 GDPFSIA

-255 NSGYATDGV
+255 NSGYAADGV
-264 AQGSFVVIN
+264 PQGGFVVIN

-318 GPVGPQGETGAKGER
+318 GPVGSQGETGAKGDK
-333 GEKGDPGDNVRV
+333 GEKGEPGDNVRV
-345 GTDYG
+345 GTEYD
-350 TAKQTKLFFKVVN
+350 TAKQTKLFFKIVN

>member
-17 EIAAKKPV
+17 EIAAKKPI

-40 LYQWIGM
+40 QYQWVGM

-66 KKSMQGPKGD
+66 KKSTQGPKGD

-90 KSAYEVWVSKPENA
+90 KSAYEVWVAQPGNA
-104 GKSEEEYLA
+104 GK
-113 SLKGAKGDKGD
+113 
-124 PGVAGAKGD
+124 
-133 KGDPGAAGAKGDK
+133 
-146 GDPGA
+146 
-151 VGAKGDKGETGA
+151 
-163 VGPKGADGKSAYE
+163 
-176 VWVAQP
+176 
-182 ENSGKSEQEYL
+182 NEQEYL
-193 ASLKGARGDKG
+193 ASLKGDKG
-204 ETGAKGEKGD
+204 ETGAAGAKGD
-214 RGEAGA
+214 RGETGA

-239 GDPFSVA
+239 GDPFSIA

-255 NSGYATDGV
+255 NSGYAADGV
-264 AQGSFVVIN
+264 PQGGFVVIN

-318 GPVGPQGETGAKGER
+318 GSVGPQGETGAKGDK
-333 GEKGDPGDNVRV
+333 GEKGEPGDNVRV
-345 GTDYG
+345 GTEYD
-350 TAKQTKLFFKVVN
+350 TAKQTKLFFKIVN